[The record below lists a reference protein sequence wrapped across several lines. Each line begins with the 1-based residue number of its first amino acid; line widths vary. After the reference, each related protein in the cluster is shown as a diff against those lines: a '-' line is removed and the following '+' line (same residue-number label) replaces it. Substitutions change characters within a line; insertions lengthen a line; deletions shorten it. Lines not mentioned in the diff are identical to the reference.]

1 MGRSIPTDETDL
13 LIHPVLSLS
22 LIAAGMA
29 ATIAMITA
37 LCSFRRKQPRN
48 VEEDIPQSPA
58 SKTKELESSLADVVH
73 VKTTEAEPT
82 TTTAMSE
89 TTATVPQESET
100 VDKEKEDGAD
110 LKSKELPLPPG
121 KKALGLGADKTTN
134 SCNPSNVDTTPSQM
148 KKSASERRLLSNL
161 SIKLPRSLSMAKKGE
176 RVKEEYNKRKN
187 GKLSM
192 AKQEDTIWMKT
203 IILGEKCR
211 VPDDDELVIYDAKG
225 RRIPAYHPKSRQNS
239 FIDLTAIPNRI
250 KSRQC
255 SFIDPGAIP
264 DQKTINVE
272 IIDQNQNDG
281 HQQEMDADQQELMSL
296 SQI

>member
-37 LCSFRRKQPRN
+37 LCSFRRKPPRN

-58 SKTKELESSLADVVH
+58 SKTKELESSRVDVVD
-73 VKTTEAEPT
+73 VKTTEAEPAAT
-82 TTTAMSE
+82 TTMSE
-89 TTATVPQESET
+89 TTTTVPQESET

-110 LKSKELPLPPG
+110 FKSKELPLPPG

-134 SCNPSNVDTTPSQM
+134 SCNASNVDTTPSQM

-176 RVKEEYNKRKN
+176 KVKEEYNKRKN

-239 FIDLTAIPNRI
+239 FIDPTAIPNQI

-272 IIDQNQNDG
+272 IIDQNKNDG
-281 HQQEMDADQQELMSL
+281 HQQEMDADQQELISL